1 MGRHRRSAAAPAAEE
16 CAEGTAGQNPGT
28 RRRKRVGLPVRTGLI
43 GISAAL
49 AVGGVAVASGLL
61 PGGDD
66 YTVSGGPAADQVRSD
81 AAPDLLTQGG
91 STTAPAGRAS
101 SPTAAGR
108 GTERAKAPT
117 KSASPKAGTPSASP
131 SKTSG
136 PTKARETAATKEQTR
151 RTAAAKAP
159 TASEK
164 TPAATTTKSSAPASA
179 PSPSK
184 TTAEPTNKPSSSAP
198 AAGRTTAPAV
208 ATSAQAAVLA
218 LVNQE
223 RAKVGCS
230 AVTASSSLASLAQ
243 NFSDDM
249 AARGFFDHTDPDGKS
264 PWDRASAAG
273 VAGLGGENIARGQAD
288 AEAVMEAWMN
298 SDGHRAN
305 ILNCDYKTLGVG
317 VHFGSGGPW
326 WTQDFGF

>member
-1 MGRHRRSAAAPAAEE
+1 MGRHRRSAAAPAAEQH
-16 CAEGTAGQNPGT
+16 AEGTAGRSRST
-28 RRRKRVGLPVRTGLI
+28 SRRKRSGIPVRTGLL
-43 GISAAL
+43 GVSAAL
-49 AVGGVAVASGLL
+49 AVGAVAVASGLV
-61 PGGDD
+61 PGGDT
-66 YTVSGGPAADQVRSD
+66 YNVGGGPAADHVRSD
-81 AAPDLLTQGG
+81 GAPDLLTQGG
-91 STTAPAGRAS
+91 ATTAPADRSA
-101 SPTAAGR
+101 TAAASR

-117 KSASPKAGTPSASP
+117 KSASPSAGTPSASP
-131 SKTSG
+131 STTSE
-136 PTKARETAATKEQTR
+136 PTKTTVTAEAKQAKETAAKEQTK
-151 RTAAAKAP
+151 RTASPKAP
-159 TASEK
+159 
-164 TPAATTTKSSAPASA
+164 AAGSTRSSAPAPAS
-179 PSPSK
+179 SPAS
-184 TTAEPTNKPSSSAP
+184 PKPSASTPAP
-198 AAGRTTAPAV
+198 RTTTAPAA

-273 VAGLGGENIARGQAD
+273 VSGLGGENIARGQAD

-298 SDGHRAN
+298 SEGHRAN